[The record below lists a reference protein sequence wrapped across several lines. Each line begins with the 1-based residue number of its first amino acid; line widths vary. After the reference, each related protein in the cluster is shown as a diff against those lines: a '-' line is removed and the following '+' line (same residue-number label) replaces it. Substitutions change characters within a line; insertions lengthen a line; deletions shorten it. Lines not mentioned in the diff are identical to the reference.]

1 MHFFDFSSSI
11 PPLLDWL
18 STVAEEGVITQNI
31 FYDDHSSEEIEKV
44 KKTVKYKNLETRNEK
59 GSNLK
64 KQKMKNERRLIYD
77 HEIKEVREI
86 KEAKE
91 IIEVKEIKEINNS
104 SMRKLTENF
113 KSVELKKKNI
123 VSWIESSSQHWHNP
137 LGENEIIIIIIIIIF
152 ILFHFILFY
161 FISFYFISFYNLL
174 FYFISFYFIS
184 FYFILF
190 HFILFYF
197 ISFHFILFHFILF
210 YFI

>member
-1 MHFFDFSSSI
+1 M
-11 PPLLDWL
+11 DWL

-64 KQKMKNERRLIYD
+64 KQKIKNERRLIYD

-137 LGENEIIIIIIIIIF
+137 SGENEIIIIIIFTLYSF

-161 FISFYFISFYNLL
+161 FILYSIIL
-174 FYFISFYFIS
+174 FY
-184 FYFILF
+184 
-190 HFILFYF
+190 FILFYF
-197 ISFHFILFHFILF
+197 ILFYFILF
-210 YFI
+210 YFILFYLIQFNLIELN